1 LGVKGAQ
8 MAADLLRVSTSL
20 TSVNLSSN
28 NLAGETGYVK
38 ADRVQGT
45 SFEVGDKVTYEGREM
60 IISKGKDSGGDIKMI
75 DLSGV
80 KVLAEGI
87 AVSASLTKISLAKN
101 NLGEEGTKIICE
113 AMKGNTTITELDLSG
128 WGHTSN
134 IGGAPGAKCVADM
147 LRVTASLTS
156 INLFAN
162 NLGPEGARALAPA
175 IRDSTSL
182 TYLSTISCGL
192 NPPNSLED
200 GGAIACS
207 GLMPLRAVV

>member
-1 LGVKGAQ
+1 MLSEIVGEVGSDGVSAHCPLLVVQ
-8 MAADLLRVSTSL
+8 VDL
-20 TSVNLSSN
+20 SN
-28 NLAGETGYVK
+28 NELCGIGRFGGGTYNADGIK
-38 ADRVQGT
+38 AIAQAI
-45 SFEVGDKVTYEGREM
+45 SVT
-60 IISKGKDSGGDIKMI
+60 
-75 DLSGV
+75 
-80 KVLAEGI
+80 
-87 AVSASLTKISLAKN
+87 ASLTKISLAKN